1 MWPQCFLSKRFPWGA
16 ASKLWPHIC
25 NCDNGYDILFGRC
38 HQNYFLMAA
47 SIPCLLFSILVSPSL
62 AEKIL
67 QFQQL
72 VELLRIV
79 LLSLTL
85 EHSRMDCQL
94 LWQHLSKLGLA
105 LPSWQLTQPRTK
117 KSTQCM
123 ATVWKTC
130 PRLLLHWCTCI
141 EQYVSASVAHGS
153 EKTGTIPTQHTAG
166 SGCTAWVSTDKKP
179 FINFVLSLFPQR
191 LTLDGR
197 WIYVQQKRRSDSVA
211 DGYFFIWKK
220 QIGRCHQW
228 SPKTKARKSR

>member
-105 LPSWQLTQPRTK
+105 LPSWQLTEPRTK
-117 KSTQCM
+117 KM
-123 ATVWKTC
+123 ANEHTVYGHSLENLSEVVTALVYMHRTICVSFCCTRFRENRYNSHPTHCW
-130 PRLLLHWCTCI
+130 LWLHR
-141 EQYVSASVAHGS
+141 
-153 EKTGTIPTQHTAG
+153 
-166 SGCTAWVSTDKKP
+166 
-179 FINFVLSLFPQR
+179 LSLN
-191 LTLDGR
+191 G
-197 WIYVQQKRRSDSVA
+197 
-211 DGYFFIWKK
+211 
-220 QIGRCHQW
+220 
-228 SPKTKARKSR
+228 